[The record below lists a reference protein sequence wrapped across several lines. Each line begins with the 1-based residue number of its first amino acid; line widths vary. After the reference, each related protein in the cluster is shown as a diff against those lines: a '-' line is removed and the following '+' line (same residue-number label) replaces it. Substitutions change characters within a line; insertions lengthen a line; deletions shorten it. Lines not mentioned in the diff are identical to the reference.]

1 MATLNTRIYPKL
13 ILTSDITL
21 RMGGI
26 LMQDTNEWAEWSRNI
41 VMEELRRLNSA
52 LANIEKSIAGVHKD
66 MSSINVEIA
75 MLKVKSGIWGLLGGA
90 IPVVAALLYYLL
102 TK

>member
-1 MATLNTRIYPKL
+1 
-13 ILTSDITL
+13 
-21 RMGGI
+21 
-26 LMQDTNEWAEWSRNI
+26 MQDTNEWAEWSRNI

-75 MLKVKSGIWGLLGGA
+75 TLKVKSGIWGLLGGA